1 MTAAPLTLTVP
12 EAAAL
17 LGRSRDFVRRLIA
30 DELVAAT
37 KLGGRWYLNA
47 ASLDAWVRM
56 GGVEPAPPDPGY
68 VIPAV
73 VKAGRRAA

>member
-1 MTAAPLTLTVP
+1 MNAPLTLTVP
-12 EAAAL
+12 EAASL

-30 DELVAAT
+30 DGLVAGT
-37 KLGGRWYLNA
+37 KHRGRWYLNA
-47 ASLDAWVRM
+47 ASLDEWVRM
-56 GGVEPAPPDPGY
+56 GSVDPAPPEAGY